1 MGVSAQIAANDLEDL
16 GDGRKREGK
25 GVEDEILARACRL
38 KQPYPRNASTDAWAK
53 TSWGCV
59 PSEASHGL
67 AREHLVCFFKRK
79 ETASGGG
86 TPWRHALLMLSE
98 PMNCIRFR
106 HSVQFLPIF
115 FLKEIM

>member
-25 GVEDEILARACRL
+25 GVEDEILARACRSSNV
-38 KQPYPRNASTDAWAK
+38 PHSARPRMERVE
-53 TSWGCV
+53 CV
-59 PSEASHGL
+59 PEASHGL